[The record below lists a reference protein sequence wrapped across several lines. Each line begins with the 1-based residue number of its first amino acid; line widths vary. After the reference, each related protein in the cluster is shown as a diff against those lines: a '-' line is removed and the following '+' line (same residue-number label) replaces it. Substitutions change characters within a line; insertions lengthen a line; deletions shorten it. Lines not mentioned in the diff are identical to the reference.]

1 MKKVVIIGLSLTL
14 TGVLIAA
21 AAMAWG
27 PRFGPGFAGGPPFAS
42 GPPFANLTAEQ
53 SSQVQASREAYL
65 KEIAPLQQELL
76 AKGTELRSLWS
87 TPNADPAM
95 VVAKQKE
102 IFDLRTQLQ
111 EKASSFRLEMQKLV
125 PADQSFGPG
134 PGYGPPGGFGPGGPG
149 RGFGSGF
156 APFAR

>member
-1 MKKVVIIGLSLTL
+1 MKRIVIIGLSLTL
-14 TGVLIAA
+14 ALALVVTV
-21 AAMAWG
+21 AMAWG
-27 PRFGPGFAGGPPFAS
+27 PRFGPGFGGGPPFAS

-53 SSQVQASREAYL
+53 SSQIQALREAYL

-76 AKGTELRSLWS
+76 VKGTELRSLWS
-87 TPNADPAM
+87 TPNADPAT
-95 VVAKQKE
+95 VVAMQKE

-111 EKASSFRLEMQKLV
+111 EKANSFRLEAQKLL

-134 PGYGPPGGFGPGGPG
+134 PGFGPPGGFGPGGPG
-149 RGFGSGF
+149 RGFGPGF